1 MAFYWKFTRSGK
13 FSRSYISLILD
24 ATPDAV
30 KRQKMIWQTSFEE
43 VGMCLMLLQDV
54 EVKNVP
60 TLGPTKPAFRDVVRS
75 LGYEP
80 SVEYREKRNEFKLV
94 KGKSTMGRHDG
105 EALDWGYYSNRLTP
119 IDIDISS
126 LQVGV
131 FIDAKTGKLYGSEDK
146 LSCFRADPNFR
157 SEGFY
162 FDLMPKHVVMI
173 PMVKGLLATNAARAN
188 AFFEMHLKWKK
199 LV

>member
-80 SVEYREKRNEFKLV
+80 SVEYKEKRNEFK
-94 KGKSTMGRHDG
+94 
-105 EALDWGYYSNRLTP
+105 
-119 IDIDISS
+119 
-126 LQVGV
+126 
-131 FIDAKTGKLYGSEDK
+131 
-146 LSCFRADPNFR
+146 
-157 SEGFY
+157 
-162 FDLMPKHVVMI
+162 
-173 PMVKGLLATNAARAN
+173 
-188 AFFEMHLKWKK
+188 
-199 LV
+199 

>member
-131 FIDAKTGKLYGSEDK
+131 FIDAKTGKLCGSEDK
-146 LSCFRADPNFR
+146 LSCFRA
-157 SEGFY
+157 G
-162 FDLMPKHVVMI
+162 
-173 PMVKGLLATNAARAN
+173 
-188 AFFEMHLKWKK
+188 
-199 LV
+199 

>member
-80 SVEYREKRNEFKLV
+80 SVEYKEKRNEFKLV

-126 LQVGV
+126 LQAGV

-146 LSCFRADPNFR
+146 LSCFRSDPNFR

-173 PMVKGLLATNAARAN
+173 PMVKGLLATDAARAN
-188 AFFEMHLKWKK
+188 AFFEKHLKWKK